1 MIFGK
6 CFFVTS
12 GATLLILRCLP
23 TGRQVSLTCTFD
35 TLSSNDLAVLLK
47 ALAAVQECDATMF
60 DSSTSAG
67 HKIIFYKDRIIV
79 SSGTKNNTGAETF
92 YLNGLG
98 SLRASLLF
106 E

>member
-1 MIFGK
+1 
-6 CFFVTS
+6 
-12 GATLLILRCLP
+12 
-23 TGRQVSLTCTFD
+23 
-35 TLSSNDLAVLLK
+35 
-47 ALAAVQECDATMF
+47 MF